1 MDTTSLTLQSG
12 EQLAL
17 HLPRGTR
24 LVVLSGRLRAQAPAL
39 WLGDTLIQ
47 RHEDW
52 HEGHA
57 TVIDDTGNWQWQA
70 PVPATLLVCRPRPFW
85 RPWLGALLGKW
96 HPARQRSPA

>member
-1 MDTTSLTLQSG
+1 MNTTSLTLRSG
-12 EQLAL
+12 EHLAL

-57 TVIDDTGNWQWQA
+57 TVIDDAGSWHWQA
-70 PVPATLLVCRPRPFW
+70 PVPATLLVCRPQPFW

-96 HPARQRSPA
+96 HLARQDSLA